1 MSVRRLISGAGGA
14 GARSAGRPLAL
25 ARAGGSLALARMQQ
39 AVRRPLALARAGGSQ
54 QPPPLQ
60 AAERGMWVLV
70 LACCCCRALI
80 VDALPQQLQLQPPA
94 PPQPQ
99 LDAALR
105 YATALLGTHYGW

>member
-1 MSVRRLISGAGGA
+1 MR
-14 GARSAGRPLAL
+14 
-25 ARAGGSLALARMQQ
+25 
-39 AVRRPLALARAGGSQ
+39 
-54 QPPPLQ
+54 
-60 AAERGMWVLV
+60 VLL

-80 VDALPQQLQLQPPA
+80 VDALPQQLQLQLQPPA

>member
-1 MSVRRLISGAGGA
+1 
-14 GARSAGRPLAL
+14 
-25 ARAGGSLALARMQQ
+25 
-39 AVRRPLALARAGGSQ
+39 
-54 QPPPLQ
+54 
-60 AAERGMWVLV
+60 MWVLL

>member
-25 ARAGGSLALARMQQ
+25 ARAGGS
-39 AVRRPLALARAGGSQ
+39 Q

-60 AAERGMWVLV
+60 AAERGMWVLL